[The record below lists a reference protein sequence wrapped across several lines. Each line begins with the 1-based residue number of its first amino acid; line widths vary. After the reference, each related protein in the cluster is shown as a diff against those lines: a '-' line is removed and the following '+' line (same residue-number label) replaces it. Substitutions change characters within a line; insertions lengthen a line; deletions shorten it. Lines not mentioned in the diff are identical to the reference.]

1 MRKIIM
7 SPSKKKECGTC
18 NLLYRLSRNSYA
30 TGTAG
35 PNTLGASK
43 QSINPLDNVMNCRLL
58 PDTYLNIGQNILR
71 VDPAR
76 ACQSITLP
84 GQPSS
89 VCAWKGLMNAWQN
102 CNQWPQCK
110 ALTGKPE
117 HDFWFARDGT
127 GSKDNMAGWSSYK
140 FDLPPDPQ
148 PPAASR
154 GATLNLLDHP
164 HVM

>member
-1 MRKIIM
+1 MRYLQ
-7 SPSKKKECGTC
+7 PA
-18 NLLYRLSRNSYA
+18 LSLVSQFIRDWNSRPY
-30 TGTAG
+30 
-35 PNTLGASK
+35 
-43 QSINPLDNVMNCRLL
+43 
-58 PDTYLNIGQNILR
+58 TYLNIGQNILR